1 MNNAT
6 RDFTKQLTWN
16 NVPESDRGH
25 RDEAEV
31 ESVKESPVFKVS
43 EDGAAEAEED
53 REKAEGDEGHDDVG
67 TDAHRLHRVLF
78 LLFVVVLIV
87 GWWIFRL

>member
-1 MNNAT
+1 MNNGT
-6 RDFTKQLTWN
+6 PIFTKELTWN

-31 ESVKESPVFKVS
+31 ECVEESPVFEVS

-53 REKAEGDEGHDDVG
+53 REKA
-67 TDAHRLHRVLF
+67 
-78 LLFVVVLIV
+78 
-87 GWWIFRL
+87 

>member
-6 RDFTKQLTWN
+6 RNFTIQLTWN
-16 NVPESDRGH
+16 NVPESYSCH

-31 ESVKESPVFKVS
+31 ESVEESPVFKVS

-78 LLFVVVLIV
+78 LLFVVIIVV